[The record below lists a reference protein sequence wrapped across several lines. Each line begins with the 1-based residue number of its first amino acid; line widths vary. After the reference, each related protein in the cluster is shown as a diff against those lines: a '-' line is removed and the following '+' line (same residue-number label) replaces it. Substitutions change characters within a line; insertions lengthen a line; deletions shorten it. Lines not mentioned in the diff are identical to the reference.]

1 MDTPRPHHPP
11 FDPELVPV
19 LELIREM
26 TPPQLLVEDLP
37 ALRQRDR
44 TAQTLEHIH
53 ARGLVTREV
62 TVTGQ
67 DGAELTATVI
77 SRADRGDRPAGP
89 GIYFL
94 HGGGMISGRR
104 LDAVEFMVQWV
115 LDHDAVLVTPDY
127 RLAPEHPAPTPV
139 EDCYA
144 GLVWMHD
151 NATSL
156 NVDPGRILIGG
167 TSAGGGLAA
176 GTALLA
182 RDRNG
187 PPLLG
192 QILMSPMLDDRN
204 TTMSSLQI
212 DGTGVWD
219 RGDNLFGWTCLLGD
233 RRGTE
238 DVSVYSAP
246 GRAVDQQGGLAGLP
260 SAFIDCGSAEVF
272 RDENV
277 AYASGLWAAGVQ
289 AELHVWSGAFHGSAM
304 MVPDAAVSRSALTA
318 RDSWVARLL
327 APRQPPVKPLP

>member
-1 MDTPRPHHPP
+1 MSFPVPRHPP
-11 FDPELVPV
+11 FDPALAPA
-19 LELIREM
+19 LEMIRAM

-37 ALRQRDR
+37 VLRERDR
-44 TAQTLEHIH
+44 TAQTLKHIRT
-53 ARGLVTREV
+53 RGLVTRDM
-62 TVTGQ
+62 TLPGHN
-67 DGAELTATVI
+67 GAELSATVI
-77 SRADRGDRPAGP
+77 SRGDRNHRPTGP

-94 HGGGMISGRR
+94 HGGGMVSGRR
-104 LDAVEFMVQWV
+104 LDAVEFMIQWV

-144 GLVWMHD
+144 GLVWMHEHA
-151 NATSL
+151 ATL
-156 NVDPGRILIGG
+156 NVDPTRILIGG

-187 PPLLG
+187 PELLG

-204 TTMSSLQI
+204 TTTSSQQI

-246 GRAVDQQGGLAGLP
+246 GRAVDTTDGLAGLP
-260 SAFIDCGSAEVF
+260 PTFIDCGSAEVF

-277 AYASGLWAAGVQ
+277 AYASGLWAAGIQ
-289 AELHVWSGAFHGSAM
+289 AELHVWAGAFHGSAM
-304 MVPDAAVSRSALTA
+304 MVPDTAVSRSALEA

-327 APRQPPVKPLP
+327 SPRL

>member
-1 MDTPRPHHPP
+1 MSFPVPRHPP
-11 FDPELVPV
+11 FDPALAPA
-19 LELIREM
+19 LEMIRAM

-37 ALRQRDR
+37 ALRERDR
-44 TAQTLEHIH
+44 TAQTLEHIRT
-53 ARGLVTREV
+53 RGLVTWDM
-62 TVTGQ
+62 TLPGHN
-67 DGAELTATVI
+67 GAELSTTVI
-77 SRADRGDRPAGP
+77 SRGDRNHRPTGP

-94 HGGGMISGRR
+94 HGGGMVSGRR
-104 LDAVEFMVQWV
+104 LDAVEFMIQWV

-144 GLVWMHD
+144 GLVWMHEHA
-151 NATSL
+151 ATL
-156 NVDPGRILIGG
+156 NVDPTRILIGG
-167 TSAGGGLAA
+167 TSADGGLAA

-187 PPLLG
+187 PELLG

-204 TTMSSLQI
+204 TTTSSQQI

-246 GRAVDQQGGLAGLP
+246 GRAVDTTDGLAGLP
-260 SAFIDCGSAEVF
+260 PTFIDCGSAEVF

-277 AYASGLWAAGVQ
+277 AYASGLWAAGIQ
-289 AELHVWSGAFHGSAM
+289 AELHVWAGAFHGSAM
-304 MVPDAAVSRSALTA
+304 MVPDTAVSRSALEA

-327 APRQPPVKPLP
+327 SPRL

>member
-1 MDTPRPHHPP
+1 VAQWDGMNPPVPRHPP
-11 FDPELVPV
+11 FDPELVPA
-19 LELIREM
+19 LTAIRAM
-26 TPPQLLVEDLP
+26 TPPRLLVEDLP
-37 ALRQRDR
+37 ELRSSDR
-44 TAQTLEHIH
+44 TARTLEQIH

-62 TVTGQ
+62 TVTGH
-67 DGAELTATVI
+67 DGASLPATVV
-77 SRADRGDRPAGP
+77 SRPGREDRPAGP

-94 HGGGMISGRR
+94 HGGGMVSGRR
-104 LDAVEFMVQWV
+104 LDAVEFMVRWV
-115 LDHDAVLVTPDY
+115 LDHDAVLLTPEY

-144 GLVWMHD
+144 GLVWMRD
-151 NATSL
+151 NAAAL
-156 NVDPGRILIGG
+156 DVDPTRVLIGG

-187 PPLLG
+187 PELLG

-204 TTMSSLQI
+204 ETVSSRQI

-219 RGDNLFGWTCLLGD
+219 RSANLFGWTCLLGG

-238 DVSVYSAP
+238 DVSPYSAP
-246 GRAVDQQGGLAGLP
+246 GRAADGECGLAGLP
-260 SAFIDCGSAEVF
+260 PAFIDCGSAEVF

-277 AYASGLWAAGVQ
+277 AYASALWSAGVQ
-289 AELHVWSGAFHGSAM
+289 AELHVWAGAFHGSAM
-304 MVPDAAVSRSALTA
+304 MVPDTAVSRAALAA

-327 APRQPPVKPLP
+327 EPR

>member
-1 MDTPRPHHPP
+1 MSFPVPRHPP
-11 FDPELVPV
+11 FDPALAPA
-19 LELIREM
+19 LEMIRAM

-37 ALRQRDR
+37 ALRERDR
-44 TAQTLEHIH
+44 TAQTLKHIRT
-53 ARGLVTREV
+53 RGLVTRDM
-62 TVTGQ
+62 TLPGHN
-67 DGAELTATVI
+67 GAELSTTVI
-77 SRADRGDRPAGP
+77 SRGDRNHRPTGP

-94 HGGGMISGRR
+94 HGGGMVSGRR
-104 LDAVEFMVQWV
+104 LDAVEFMIQWV

-144 GLVWMHD
+144 GLVWMHEHA
-151 NATSL
+151 ATL
-156 NVDPGRILIGG
+156 NVDSTRILIGG

-187 PPLLG
+187 PELLG

-204 TTMSSLQI
+204 TTTSSQQI

-219 RGDNLFGWTCLLGD
+219 RGDNRFGWTCLLGD

-246 GRAVDQQGGLAGLP
+246 GRAVDTTDGLAGLP
-260 SAFIDCGSAEVF
+260 PTFIDCGSAEVF

-277 AYASGLWAAGVQ
+277 AYASGLWAAGIQ
-289 AELHVWSGAFHGSAM
+289 AELHVWAGAFHGSAM
-304 MVPDAAVSRSALTA
+304 MVPDTAVSRSALEA

-327 APRQPPVKPLP
+327 SPRL